1 MSCMCGP
8 PGAQR
13 GAAEGVQGEAAEV
26 AMPCNEVLLHRES
39 LRRGRLYAYLNA
51 DMTQWAIGQR
61 YGVSRKSVSK
71 LIAKWHEAFDRIPP
85 DPSAVFVSQE
95 PLRAQSMLKIRDPYS

>member
-1 MSCMCGP
+1 MRGQ

-13 GAAEGVQGEAAEV
+13 GAADGVPGEAAEV
-26 AMPCNEVLLHRES
+26 AMPCKEVLLHRES

-71 LIAKWHEAFDRIPP
+71 LIAKWHEAFDRVPP